1 MEKVSNSTQGNNEPP
16 TPYSHLQSFQQGN
29 GRGRVQVF
37 SVSMQTSGGI
47 FFSREVRKK
56 YGQFSPV
63 LPYFKK
69 TMKYGKYAYFL

>member
-1 MEKVSNSTQGNNEPP
+1 MEKVSNSTQGNVEPP
-16 TPYSHLQSFQQGN
+16 TPHRHLQSFQQQGN
-29 GRGRVQVF
+29 G
-37 SVSMQTSGGI
+37 GGTGLFRFHANFRWD